1 MQIII
6 YWNILLL
13 FMQSFFYSIYKY
25 ILCSHIWNIVNIFFC
40 YHLCSRFF
48 KFVNKYFYIVVYII
62 VFLFCFPNHLCSRFI
77 YIIKSGVAK
86 KTKMERAHTFL
97 CKNNFVIQP
106 RCARLHAP
114 SGPAVAYW
122 HAVVPTSR
130 PIFLA
135 VYINQ
140 SHTTMQ
146 KHFSFWFLT
155 SIKLFFKTQS

>member
-1 MQIII
+1 
-6 YWNILLL
+6 
-13 FMQSFFYSIYKY
+13 MQSFFYSIYKY

-86 KTKMERAHTFL
+86 KNKNGESTYISLQKQFCHTASLRSASRPFGASRGL
-97 CKNNFVIQP
+97 
-106 RCARLHAP
+106 L
-114 SGPAVAYW
+114 
-122 HAVVPTSR
+122 TR

-146 KHFSFWFLT
+146 KHFSFLFLT